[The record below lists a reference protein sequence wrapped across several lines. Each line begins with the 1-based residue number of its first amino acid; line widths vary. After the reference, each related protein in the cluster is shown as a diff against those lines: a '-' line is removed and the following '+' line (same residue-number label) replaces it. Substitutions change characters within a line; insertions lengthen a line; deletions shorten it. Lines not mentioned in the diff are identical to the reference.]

1 MKACPESRKYLVK
14 ISLGPFLANRLC
26 SNQKSHLDIGSSLMG
41 HLAVYFTCL
50 AGNAS
55 SWVKL
60 NMAVVHIDPVLSFFC
75 MGYRLKF
82 YLVTFNIYKTDDIV
96 SRVLFI

>member
-1 MKACPESRKYLVK
+1 
-14 ISLGPFLANRLC
+14 
-26 SNQKSHLDIGSSLMG
+26 MG

-75 MGYRLKF
+75 MVYRLKF

-96 SRVLFI
+96 SRVLFM